1 MLYLFLPIMLTW
13 VSLMSGVILFMKILC
28 NLSENELRNFSNSR
42 LKEYLDDIE
51 FQYRDNINEL
61 NFQKRNDPR
70 TESDCFL
77 DEKAQ
82 TMFGTEGVVNLKTSY

>member
-1 MLYLFLPIMLTW
+1 MGKFDGWGYPIYENPLQP
-13 VSLMSGVILFMKILC
+13 IK
-28 NLSENELRNFSNSR
+28 NELGTLVTQGS
-42 LKEYLDDIE
+42 KEYLDDIE

-61 NFQKRNDPR
+61 SFQKRNDPR

-82 TMFGTEGVVNLKTSY
+82 TMFVLGC